1 MLEFVKDNKKV
12 RLWYEFDS
20 KFADDEELYARYD
33 FDEFHY
39 DIDIDEVKEEI
50 SYRLAKITND
60 GRGSVIILDALN
72 ELDQEELIDW
82 FTIIKGWEDELVEYY
97 EDDAMEQFIE
107 EHPIMTKDDY
117 DEIQEDGRRCE
128 DD

>member
-1 MLEFVKDNKKV
+1 MLEFVKDNAKV

-20 KFADDEELYARYD
+20 KFADEEELYAKYD

-60 GRGSVIILDALN
+60 GKGSIIILDALN
-72 ELDQEELIDW
+72 ELEQEELVDW
-82 FTIIKGWEDELVEYY
+82 FEIIKSWEDVIVEYY
-97 EDDAMEQFIE
+97 EDDAMEKFIE
-107 EHPIMTKDDY
+107 EHPIMTKDNY
-117 DEIQEDGRRCE
+117 DDMEYDRRRCE
-128 DD
+128 E

>member
-1 MLEFVKDNKKV
+1 MLEFVNENKKV
-12 RLWYEFDS
+12 RLWYQFDS
-20 KFADDEELYARYD
+20 KFAEDEELYARYD

-60 GRGSVIILDALN
+60 GKGSIIILDALN
-72 ELDQEELIDW
+72 ELEQEEFVDW
-82 FTIIKGWEDELVEYY
+82 FTIIKGWEDVLVEYY
-97 EDDAMEQFIE
+97 EDDAMEHFIE

>member
-20 KFADDEELYARYD
+20 KFADEEELYAKYD

-60 GRGSVIILDALN
+60 GKGSVIILDALN
-72 ELDQEELIDW
+72 ELDQEELVDW
-82 FTIIKGWEDELVEYY
+82 FTIIRGWEDVLVEYY
-97 EDDAMEQFIE
+97 EDDAMEHFIE
-107 EHPIMTKDDY
+107 ERPIMTKDDY
-117 DEIQEDGRRCE
+117 DEIQEDGRRCG

>member
-72 ELDQEELIDW
+72 ELDQEQLVDW
-82 FTIIKGWEDELVEYY
+82 FTIIKGWENELVEYY

-117 DEIQEDGRRCE
+117 DEMQEDGRRCE

>member
-20 KFADDEELYARYD
+20 KYADEEELYAQYD

-50 SYRLAKITND
+50 SYWVAEITDNETH
-60 GRGSVIILDALN
+60 SLSILDALN
-72 ELDQEELIDW
+72 ELDQEELVNW
-82 FTIIKGWEDELVEYY
+82 FTIIEGWEDELVEHY
-97 EDDAMEQFIE
+97 EDKAMEQFI
-107 EHPIMTKDDY
+107 KDHHIY
-117 DEIQEDGRRCE
+117 TE
-128 DD
+128 DDHNDLLIDLAMDND